1 MHTAGKGWIIA
12 CGFLGAY
19 VASSLFGAGQT
30 LVQAEKQGGEKR
42 PAENPA
48 IEKTKEKGFDGVDFS
63 YDLFGAP
70 PGQSATQLAEKV
82 MAKDIEDKPK
92 VMAKQS
98 QLLKDRYKL
107 DCKTHPGVTMTKGK
121 AQPIGP
127 TVQLKEGMTWEKLSH
142 MDADEIRKQK
152 AFPSGFMRLP
162 HVKHAVGG
170 MVFPQKQTEQFP
182 RLERFDV
189 EFDLPDCF
197 LPEFPPPIFLTTHPE
212 LGDVSQGE
220 VLNADNFDRLFRGLI
235 TPVQL
240 DGLRM
245 LVTQF
250 PQEEFNLSP
259 DRKSP
264 KPSLGVACLDCH
276 VNFHTTGQFHLN
288 PDTRPQMDRLR
299 LDTPSIRG
307 MFNQQIHGSK
317 RSLRSVEDFTE
328 FEQRTAY
335 FNGDQIRAIK
345 KGMNIIDRLQVAHMA
360 QIQNMIDFPPAPKLD
375 PMTGR
380 LDRTRANHQ
389 EIAGEDL
396 FFGKARCAVCHQ
408 PPAYTDHMMH
418 DLFLERFGAEADGPI
433 KSFALRGVKDSPP
446 YFHDGRLPTL
456 EDSVEFF
463 NIVGGLKLNPEEKAA
478 LVAFMRAL

>member
-1 MHTAGKGWIIA
+1 
-12 CGFLGAY
+12 
-19 VASSLFGAGQT
+19 
-30 LVQAEKQGGEKR
+30 
-42 PAENPA
+42 
-48 IEKTKEKGFDGVDFS
+48 
-63 YDLFGAP
+63 
-70 PGQSATQLAEKV
+70 
-82 MAKDIEDKPK
+82 
-92 VMAKQS
+92 MAKQAR
-98 QLLKDRYKL
+98 LLKERYRL
-107 DCKTHPGVTMTKGK
+107 DCKTHPGVLMTKGK
-121 AQPIGP
+121 PQPIGP
-127 TVQLKEGMTWEKLSH
+127 TVQLREGMSFDKLSG
-142 MDADEIRKQK
+142 MTPEEIRKQK
-152 AFPSGFMRLP
+152 AFPAGFMRLP
-162 HVKHAVGG
+162 HVKHEVGG
-170 MVFPQKQTEQFP
+170 QVFPQRQIEQFP

-189 EFDLPDCF
+189 DFDLPDCF

-220 VLNADNFDRLFRGLI
+220 ALSAENFDRLFRGLL
-235 TPVQL
+235 TSVQL

-250 PQEEFNLSP
+250 SQEEFNLTH
-259 DRKSP
+259 DRKTV

-288 PDTRPQMDRLR
+288 PDTRPQLDRLR
-299 LDTPSIRG
+299 LDTVSLRG

-317 RSLRSVEDFTE
+317 RSIRSVEDFTE

-345 KGMNIIDRLQVAHMA
+345 KGMNVIDRLQVAHMG

-380 LDRTRANHQ
+380 LDRTRADQQ
-389 EIAGEDL
+389 EIAGEEL
-396 FFGKARCAVCHQ
+396 FFGKARCAACHQ

-433 KSFALRGVKDSPP
+433 KSFVLRGIKDSPP
-446 YFHDGRLPTL
+446 YFHDGRLLTL
-456 EDSVEFF
+456 EDTVEFF
-463 NIVGGLKLNPEEKAA
+463 NLVGGLKLNREEKAA